1 MKLIVFGATGSLGR
15 CVTEQALESGHRVTA
30 FARNPS
36 KLELSHSNL
45 RLESGDVLDNSTVAS
60 VIVDH
65 DAVVITLGAGM
76 SGGVRAAGTKHV
88 IEGMQQHGIR
98 RLVCLSTL
106 GAGDSYDHLNFFWKR
121 IMFGL
126 LLGKALADHEEQEA
140 LVRSSNL
147 DWVVVRPAAFADGP
161 RTGNYRHGSFQS
173 ERNLKLKVSRADVAE
188 FMLKGLTSN
197 SYLHQAPGLS
207 Y

>member
-1 MKLIVFGATGSLGR
+1 MKLIIFGATGSLGR
-15 CVTEQALESGHRVTA
+15 CVTEQALECGHRVTA

-36 KLELSHSNL
+36 ALNLRHSNL
-45 RLESGDVLDNSTVAS
+45 THAAGDVLDKRTVAS
-60 VIVDH
+60 VIAEH

-76 SGGVRAAGTKHV
+76 SGGVRAAGTQHV

-106 GAGDSYDHLNFFWKR
+106 GAGDSHSHLNFFWKR

-126 LLGKALADHEEQEA
+126 LLRKALADHEAQEA

-161 RTGNYRHGSFQS
+161 RTGNYRHGFSQS
-173 ERNLKLKVSRADVAE
+173 EKNLKLKVSRADVAE